1 MAKPEEFE
9 IEIGPDGK
17 IRLDFRGMEV
27 ESYRRIVEMLRDTV
41 GPIEALDVSD
51 PEEPPTPQ
59 RLSERERTREDEE
72 LKQHGDA

>member
-27 ESYRRIVEMLRDTV
+27 QSYRRIVEMLRDTV
-41 GPIEALDVSD
+41 GPIEALDMSD
-51 PEEPPTPQ
+51 SEGPPAPQ
-59 RLSERERTREDEE
+59 RLGESNRTSDGEE
-72 LKQHGDA
+72 LRQKGDS